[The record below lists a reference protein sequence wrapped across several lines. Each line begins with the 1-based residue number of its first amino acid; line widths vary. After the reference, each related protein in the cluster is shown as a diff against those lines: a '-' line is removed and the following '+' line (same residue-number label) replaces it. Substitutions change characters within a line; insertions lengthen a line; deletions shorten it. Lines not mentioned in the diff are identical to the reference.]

1 MVLKPFSHIGRQ
13 SYSKVFSHGYVQSVV
28 AAGQTS
34 QVSTNTPL
42 GPFGKH
48 SSNRH
53 GRPQTAQLHSSFHNA
68 SSSFDASGRAA
79 HGSADAVEDYNE
91 ALVPYF
97 EAWQQA
103 QAKGKKWKQ
112 YQFAKRIGWEEH
124 SVLPDEKGNEVV
136 DHGPHSDVL
145 LNRGELD
152 RAVTTSAVD
161 DIKQSQDQAA
171 EAEAVAKV
179 NEAIANEIIQIQQSA
194 ASRDQ
199 PQTSAVSASRKE
211 DLRQFSV
218 DNGQSTNPSSLSPVV
233 TADDTARSTPVSD
246 VTAVNSVHD
255 TDSQILSERICK
267 LHETESYSQIP
278 PIFESMLA
286 HGLRPSVEAYNAL
299 LASAIHL
306 PIAKH
311 QVVSKALDVYSDM
324 RQRMV
329 APDTAFYTTLIQI
342 LSRRALDVFAMKNAL
357 EEKRLRFNGNAGER
371 NFMFASNEAEYNILA
386 EDDALRNAVRIFKT
400 STSSPKTCLYSA
412 ETYCLLI
419 TACAFNGQVE
429 DMINAYSHM
438 ESYKVEPIA
447 STFPPM
453 IEAFAKSGD
462 LGNAVECYNE
472 YKSLAIANDAGQS
485 AIIGRKDNDVYAAVV
500 KAYAMCGRAD
510 GGHRFLKRVV
520 GSFVGV
526 TEYRKERLEAVQD
539 TVVLNALVEE
549 SLSAGDFSGAL
560 RVAEERSLTPSVR
573 SEAMSRICTT
583 AADHGDV
590 NIATQAYQYLS
601 STPEETPR
609 AALSMLALHIRQGN
623 LDIAGDYWALLIAS
637 STFDTSF
644 VEPTTLYATALIRKG
659 LVDEGLMQ
667 LREGFGRIRASAGV
681 ATFSSEVTEE
691 IDEAIEFIGA
701 FLARSG
707 VTPSANA
714 SMSFLWAMI
723 ENGGL
728 VSPVAEQM
736 LAGLGPE
743 DITSLSW
750 QDMTLALQVEAGLLG
765 SGKVSHD
772 IAHLARFTHL
782 FDIATTSGALL
793 DERTVNLIEKALG
806 ALSHERPEL
815 ISKWQSCRQL
825 PTEQAYPQRAFTP
838 QPTPPAVSSIG
849 SFTDSYDPYSAATD
863 YRGSTIIAEELEKR
877 RNSAGLNEA
886 LMRFRN
892 IRRAGRHPRY
902 IVYSKLISAAAK
914 EGRTNLIHDI
924 LGMARHDMPF
934 LPQYSVVRHGWSS
947 ILDAMVG
954 ACLTLGRRTL
964 AAQFHQ
970 EMLEM
975 GTAPTANTFG
985 LYITTLKESTKTF
998 DEASEAVA
1006 IFGRAITEGVTPSSF
1021 LYNALIGKLGKARRI
1036 DDCLRYFQEMR
1047 AAGIRPTSVTYGTVV
1062 NALCRVSDD
1071 RFAEELF
1078 DEMES
1083 MPNYKPRPAPYNSL
1097 MQFFLTTKRDSQ
1109 KVLSYYDRM
1118 QSRNI
1123 QPTMHTY
1130 KLLIDTYAT
1139 LEPVNLAAAEGVLD
1153 TIRASGQ
1160 RPEAVHYASLIHAK
1174 GCALH
1179 DMVDAR
1185 RTFDEV
1191 LAGGEIR
1198 PQACLYQALFESM
1211 VANHCVAQTEEV
1223 LDSMSAN
1230 RVEMTP
1236 YIANTLI
1243 HGWAMENMITKSK
1256 AVYDSV
1262 GMEKREPSTYESMT
1276 RAFLTAEDRDG
1287 ALATVHEMLSRGYPP
1302 AVSSRILELVGHGM
1316 RGGSVVLS
1324 ELIV

>member
-1 MVLKPFSHIGRQ
+1 MVLKPFTHIGRQ

-28 AAGQTS
+28 AAGQSS

-42 GPFGKH
+42 GSFGKH
-48 SSNRH
+48 TSNRH
-53 GRPQTAQLHSSFHNA
+53 GRPQTAQLHSSFHNPSV
-68 SSSFDASGRAA
+68 SSDTAGRAA
-79 HGSADAVEDYNE
+79 HGSADGVDGYNE
-91 ALVPYF
+91 SLVPYF

-103 QAKGKKWKQ
+103 QAKGKTWKQ

-124 SVLPDEKGNEVV
+124 SVGPDEKENELV
-136 DHGPHSDVL
+136 DLGSRSDAL
-145 LNRGELD
+145 LSRGGLD
-152 RAVTTSAVD
+152 RAVTTSALD
-161 DIKQSQDQAA
+161 DIKQSQDHVA

-179 NEAIANEIIQIQQSA
+179 NEAIANEIIQIQQSI

-199 PQTSAVSASRKE
+199 PQTFAAPAPQEV
-211 DLRQFSV
+211 DLGQFLV
-218 DNGQSTNPSSLSPVV
+218 DNARPTTPLSLSPELTVDC
-233 TADDTARSTPVSD
+233 TGRSTPVSD
-246 VTAVNSVHD
+246 VTAASSVQQ
-255 TDSQILSERICK
+255 TDSQILSEQIAE
-267 LHETESYSQIP
+267 LHKTESYSQIP
-278 PIFESMLA
+278 PLFESMLA
-286 HGLRPSVEAYNAL
+286 RGLRPSVKAYNAL
-299 LASAIHL
+299 LASAVHL

-311 QVVSKALDVYSDM
+311 QVVSKALDIYSDM

-329 APDTAFYTTLIQI
+329 APDTVFYSTLIQT
-342 LSRRALDVFAMKNAL
+342 LSRRAMDVHAMKTAL
-357 EEKRLRFNGNAGER
+357 DERRLRSTGSAGEGK
-371 NFMFASNEAEYNILA
+371 FLFASSEAEYKILA
-386 EDDALRNAVRIFKT
+386 EDDALRNAVKIFTT
-400 STSSPKTCLYSA
+400 STSSPENSLYSA

-419 TACAFNGQVE
+419 TACALDGQVE
-429 DMINAYSHM
+429 DMIRAYSHM
-438 ESYKVEPIA
+438 ESLKIKPIA

-453 IEAFAKSGD
+453 IEAFAKSGN
-462 LGNAVECYNE
+462 LGNAVECYNG
-472 YKSLAIANDAGQS
+472 YKSLAIADNAGQS
-485 AIIGRKDNDVYAAVV
+485 AIVDRKDNEVYATVV
-500 KAYAMCGRAD
+500 KAYAICGKVD
-510 GGHRFLKRVV
+510 GGHRFLGRVID
-520 GSFVGV
+520 SFADV
-526 TEYRKERLEAVQD
+526 TQYRKERLEAVQD
-539 TVVLNALVEE
+539 TVVLNALVGER
-549 SLSAGDFSGAL
+549 LSAGDFAGAL
-560 RVAEERSLTPSVR
+560 RIAEERSMTPSVR
-573 SEAMSRICTT
+573 SEAMSRICTA
-583 AADHGDV
+583 AADHGDT
-590 NIATQAYQYLS
+590 NLASKAYQYLS
-601 STPEETPR
+601 STSEGTSR
-609 AALSMLALHIRQGN
+609 VALSMLAMHIRQGN
-623 LDIAGDYWALLIAS
+623 LDIAGDYWALLDAFPR
-637 STFDTSF
+637 FDASF
-644 VEPTTLYATALIRKG
+644 VEITTLYATALIRKG
-659 LVDEGLMQ
+659 CVDEGLMQ
-667 LREGFGRIRASAGV
+667 AREGFRRVRASARL
-681 ATFSSEVTEE
+681 ATLSSEVAEE
-691 IDEAIEFIGA
+691 IDEAIEFVGDL
-701 FLARSG
+701 LAKAG

-728 VSPVAEQM
+728 VSPVAEQL

-743 DITSLSW
+743 DITRLSW
-750 QDMTLALQVEAGLLG
+750 QDMTLALRVEAGLLEG
-765 SGKVSHD
+765 REVSHD
-772 IAHLARFTHL
+772 IVHTARFTHL
-782 FDIATTSGALL
+782 FDIAVSSGVPL
-793 DERTVNLIEKALG
+793 DEQTVDLIEKALG
-806 ALSHERPEL
+806 TLSQRPDL
-815 ISKWQSCRQL
+815 ISKWQSYRQL
-825 PTEQAYPQRAFTP
+825 LSEQSYTQREFTP
-838 QPTPPAVSSIG
+838 QPTPAVSSIG
-849 SFTDSYDPYSAATD
+849 SYAESYDPYAAATD
-863 YRGSTIIAEELEKR
+863 YRGSTIIAEELENR

-886 LMRFRN
+886 LLRFRN

-902 IVYSKLISAAAK
+902 IIYSKLISAAAK
-914 EGRTNLIHDI
+914 EGRNNLIHDI
-924 LGMARHDMPF
+924 VGMARHDMPF

-964 AAQFHQ
+964 AAQYHQ

-1006 IFGRAITEGVTPSSF
+1006 IFGRAIAEGVTPSSF

-1097 MQFFLTTKRDSQ
+1097 MQFFLATKRDSR

-1160 RPEAVHYASLIHAK
+1160 SPEAVHYASLIHAK
-1174 GCALH
+1174 GCVLH
-1179 DMVDAR
+1179 DMAGAR

-1191 LAGGEIR
+1191 LAGGNIR

-1211 VANHCVAQTEEV
+1211 VANHCVSQTEEV

-1243 HGWAMENMITKSK
+1243 HGWAMENKVAKSK

-1262 GMEKREPSTYESMT
+1262 SMEKREPSTYESMT
-1276 RAFLTAEDRDG
+1276 RAFLTAENRDG
-1287 ALATVHEMLSRGYPP
+1287 ALATVHEMLSRGYPS
-1302 AVSSRILELVGHGM
+1302 AVSSKILELVGHGM
-1316 RGGSVVLS
+1316 RAGNVVLS
-1324 ELIV
+1324 ELIA

>member
-1 MVLKPFSHIGRQ
+1 MVLKSFTHIGRQ
-13 SYSKVFSHGYVQSVV
+13 SYNKVFSHGYVQSVI

-34 QVSTNTPL
+34 QVPTNTTL
-42 GPFGKH
+42 GSFGKH
-48 SSNRH
+48 TSNRH
-53 GRPQTAQLHSSFHNA
+53 GRPQTAQLHSSLHNA
-68 SSSFDASGRAA
+68 SGSSDAAPRAA
-79 HGSADAVEDYNE
+79 HGSLDGFDGYNE
-91 ALVPYF
+91 NLVPYF

-103 QAKGKKWKQ
+103 QAKGKTWKQ
-112 YQFAKRIGWEEH
+112 YQFAKRIGWEE
-124 SVLPDEKGNEVV
+124 SSLEPDEKGNEVV
-136 DHGPHSDVL
+136 DLGSRSDSL
-145 LNRGELD
+145 LNRGGLD
-152 RAVTTSAVD
+152 RAITTSAVD
-161 DIKQSQDQAA
+161 DIKQSQDRAA

-179 NEAIANEIIQIQQSA
+179 NEAMANEIIQIQQST
-194 ASRDQ
+194 ASRNQ
-199 PQTSAVSASRKE
+199 PQTFAASDLQEE
-211 DLRQFSV
+211 DLRKISV
-218 DNGQSTNPSSLSPVV
+218 DNGRSTTPSSLSPVV
-233 TADDTARSTPVSD
+233 TTDQTARSTPVSN
-246 VTAVNSVHD
+246 VTAASSVQE
-255 TDSQILSERICK
+255 TDSQTLSEQIGK

-286 HGLRPSVEAYNAL
+286 RGLLPNVKAYNAL

-329 APDTAFYTTLIQI
+329 APDTAFYTTLIQV
-342 LSRRALDVFAMKNAL
+342 LSRRALDVFAMKSAL
-357 EEKRLRFNGNAGER
+357 DEKRLRFNGNAGEGM
-371 NFMFASNEAEYNILA
+371 FLFASNEAEYNILA
-386 EDDALRNAVRIFKT
+386 EDDALRNAVKIFIT
-400 STSSPKTCLYSA
+400 STSSPKTCLFSP
-412 ETYCLLI
+412 ETYRLMI
-419 TACAFNGQVE
+419 TACALTGQVE
-429 DMINAYSHM
+429 DMVRAYNHM
-438 ESYKVEPIA
+438 ESLNVEPLA

-472 YKSLAIANDAGQS
+472 YKSLAIADDAGQS
-485 AIIGRKDNDVYAAVV
+485 VFIDRKDNDVYAAVV
-500 KAYAMCGRAD
+500 KAYATCGRVD
-510 GGHRFLKRVV
+510 GGYRFLGRVV
-520 GSFVGV
+520 DSLADV
-526 TEYRKERLEAVQD
+526 TEHRKERLEAVQD
-539 TVVLNALVEE
+539 TVVLNALVAER
-549 SLSAGDFSGAL
+549 LSAGDFSGAL

-590 NIATQAYQYLS
+590 NIATKAYQYVP
-601 STPEETPR
+601 STPEGTPR
-609 AALSMLALHIRQGN
+609 AALAMLALHIRQGD
-623 LDIAGDYWALLIAS
+623 LDIAGDYWALLNAS
-637 STFDTSF
+637 SRFDTSF
-644 VEPTTLYATALIRKG
+644 VEPTTLYSTALIRKG
-659 LVDEGLMQ
+659 RVDEGLMQ
-667 LREGFGRIRASAGV
+667 ARGGFGRIRVSV
-681 ATFSSEVTEE
+681 EVTTLSSEVAEE

-701 FLARSG
+701 FLAKSSI
-707 VTPSANA
+707 TPSANA

-765 SGKVSHD
+765 SHKVSHD

-782 FDIATTSGALL
+782 FDIAISSGAPL
-793 DERTVNLIEKALG
+793 DERTVDLIEKALG
-806 ALSHERPEL
+806 TLSHERPDL
-815 ISKWQSCRQL
+815 IGKWQNYRQL
-825 PTEQAYPQRAFTP
+825 PTEQAYSQRAFTP
-838 QPTPPAVSSIG
+838 QLTPAVSSIET
-849 SFTDSYDPYSAATD
+849 FADSYDPYAAATD
-863 YRGSTIIAEELEKR
+863 YRGSTIIVEELENR
-877 RNSAGLNEA
+877 RNSTGLNEA
-886 LMRFRN
+886 LVRFRN

-934 LPQYSVVRHGWSS
+934 APEYSVVRHGWSS

-954 ACLTLGRRTL
+954 ACLTLGMRTL

-970 EMLEM
+970 EMLGM
-975 GTAPTANTFG
+975 GSAPTANTFG

-1006 IFGRAITEGVTPSSF
+1006 IFGRAIAEGVTPSSF

-1083 MPNYKPRPAPYNSL
+1083 MSNYKPRPAPYNSL
-1097 MQFFLTTKRDSQ
+1097 MQYFLTTKRDRE
-1109 KVLSYYDRM
+1109 KVLSYYERM

-1123 QPTMHTY
+1123 KPTMHTY

-1139 LEPVNLAAAEGVLD
+1139 LEPVNLAAAEGVFD

-1174 GCALH
+1174 GCARH
-1179 DMVDAR
+1179 DMAGAR

-1211 VANHCVAQTEEV
+1211 VANHCVSQTEEV
-1223 LDSMSAN
+1223 LNSMSAN

-1243 HGWAMENMITKSK
+1243 HGWAMEDKIAKSK

-1287 ALATVHEMLSRGYPP
+1287 ALTTVHEMLSRGYPT
-1302 AVSSRILELVGHGM
+1302 AVSSKILDLVGHGV
-1316 RGGSVVLS
+1316 RAGTVVLS
-1324 ELIV
+1324 ELIA

>member
-1 MVLKPFSHIGRQ
+1 MVLKSFTHIGRQ

-42 GPFGKH
+42 GSFGKH
-48 SSNRH
+48 ASNRH
-53 GRPQTAQLHSSFHNA
+53 GRPQTAQLHSSFHKA
-68 SSSFDASGRAA
+68 SNSSDATGRAA
-79 HGSADAVEDYNE
+79 IGSAASLEGFNE
-91 ALVPYF
+91 TLVPYF

-103 QAKGKKWKQ
+103 QAKGKAWKQ
-112 YQFAKRIGWEEH
+112 FQFAKRIGWEER
-124 SVLPDEKGNEVV
+124 SAIPDEKANEVA
-136 DHGPHSDVL
+136 DLEPRSDVL
-145 LNRGELD
+145 LIRRGLE

-161 DIKQSQDQAA
+161 DIKQSQDRAA

-179 NEAIANEIIQIQQSA
+179 DEAIANEIIQMQHSA
-194 ASRDQ
+194 AFRDQ
-199 PQTSAVSASRKE
+199 PQTYGALDPQQK
-211 DLRQFSV
+211 DLRQSFMRHGISA
-218 DNGQSTNPSSLSPVV
+218 TPSSLSPVV
-233 TADDTARSTPVSD
+233 TADHIARSTPISD
-246 VTAVNSVHD
+246 ATSASSVQE
-255 TDSQILSERICK
+255 TDSQILSEQICK
-267 LHETESYSQIP
+267 LHETESYRQIP

-286 HGLRPSVEAYNAL
+286 RGIRPSVKAYNAL
-299 LASAIHL
+299 LTSTMHL

-311 QVVSKALDVYSDM
+311 QVVSKALDIYSDM
-324 RQRMV
+324 RQRKV
-329 APDTAFYTTLIQI
+329 APNTEFYSTLIQI
-342 LSRRALDVFAMKNAL
+342 LSRRALDVFAMKVAL
-357 EEKRLRFNGNAGER
+357 DEKRLQFNGNAGEG
-371 NFMFASNEAEYNILA
+371 NFLFASNEAEYSILA
-386 EDDALRNAVRIFKT
+386 EDDALPNAVKIFTT
-400 STSSPKTCLYSA
+400 STSSPESRLYSA
-412 ETYCLLI
+412 ETYRLLI
-419 TACAFNGQVE
+419 TACALDGQVD
-429 DMINAYSHM
+429 DMIRAYNHM
-438 ESYKVEPIA
+438 ESLKIEPIA
-447 STFPPM
+447 STFPPI

-462 LGNAVECYNE
+462 LSNAVKYYNV
-472 YKSLAIANDAGQS
+472 YKSLAIAYDAGQS
-485 AIIGRKDNDVYAAVV
+485 TIIDRKDNDVYAAVV
-500 KAYAMCGRAD
+500 KAYAMCGRVDA
-510 GGHRFLKRVV
+510 GHRFLGKVV
-520 GSFVGV
+520 DSFADV

-539 TVVLNALVEE
+539 TVVLNGLVGER
-549 SLSAGDFSGAL
+549 LSACDFSGAL
-560 RVAEERSLTPSVR
+560 RVAEERNLTPSVR
-573 SEAMSRICTT
+573 SEAMSRICTA

-590 NIATQAYQYLS
+590 KIATKAYQYLP
-601 STPEETPR
+601 STPEGSPR
-609 AALSMLALHIRQGN
+609 PSLSMLALHVRQGN
-623 LDIAGDYWALLIAS
+623 LDIAGDCWALLNAS
-637 STFDTSF
+637 SRLDTSF
-644 VEPTTLYATALIRKG
+644 VESTTLYATALIGKG
-659 LVDEGLMQ
+659 HVDEGLMHA
-667 LREGFGRIRASAGV
+667 REGFRRTRASARV
-681 ATFSSEVTEE
+681 AALSSEVAEE
-691 IDEAIEFIGA
+691 IDEAIELIGA
-701 FLARSG
+701 FLAKSG
-707 VTPSANA
+707 ITPLPNA
-714 SMSFLWAMI
+714 SMNFLWAMI

-736 LAGLGPE
+736 LAGLGPD
-743 DITSLSW
+743 DITSLSL
-750 QDMTLALQVEAGLLG
+750 QDMTLALQVEAGLLA
-765 SGKVSHD
+765 SRKVSHE
-772 IAHLARFTHL
+772 IAHSARFTHL
-782 FDIATTSGALL
+782 FDIAVSSGAPL
-793 DERTVNLIEKALG
+793 DERTVDLIEKALG
-806 ALSHERPEL
+806 TLSHECPDL
-815 ISKWQSCRQL
+815 IGKWQNYRHLS
-825 PTEQAYPQRAFTP
+825 TEQAYPQLSFTP
-838 QPTPPAVSSIG
+838 QPTPTVSSSG
-849 SFTDSYDPYSAATD
+849 SFTDSYDPYGAATD
-863 YRGSTIIAEELEKR
+863 YRGSTIIAEELENR
-877 RNSAGLNEA
+877 RNGAGLNEA

-954 ACLTLGRRTL
+954 ACLTLGRHTL

-970 EMLEM
+970 EMLDM

-1006 IFGRAITEGVTPSSF
+1006 IFGRAIVEGVTPSSF

-1047 AAGIRPTSVTYGTVV
+1047 AAGIRPTSVTYGTIV
-1062 NALCRVSDD
+1062 NALCRVSED

-1083 MPNYKPRPAPYNSL
+1083 MPNYKPRSAPYNSL

-1118 QSRNI
+1118 QSRKI

-1139 LEPVNLAAAEGVLD
+1139 LEPVNLPAAEGVLD

-1160 RPEAVHYASLIHAK
+1160 SPEAVHYASLIHAK

-1179 DMVDAR
+1179 DMVGAR
-1185 RTFDEV
+1185 LTFDAV
-1191 LAGGEIR
+1191 LAGGDIR

-1211 VANHCVAQTEEV
+1211 VASHCVSQTEEF
-1223 LDSMSAN
+1223 LDSMAAN

-1243 HGWAMENMITKSK
+1243 HGWAMENMIAKSK

-1287 ALATVHEMLSRGYPP
+1287 ALAVVHEMLSRGYPS
-1302 AVSSRILELVGHGM
+1302 AVSSKILELLGHGKRM
-1316 RGGSVVLS
+1316 GSIVPS
-1324 ELIV
+1324 ELIA

>member
-1 MVLKPFSHIGRQ
+1 MVGKPFAQIGRH

-34 QVSTNTPL
+34 QASTNTPL
-42 GPFGKH
+42 VSFGKH
-48 SSNRH
+48 GANRH
-53 GRPQTAQLHSSFHNA
+53 GRPQTAQLHSSLHSGSI
-68 SSSFDASGRAA
+68 SSDAAGRTA
-79 HGSADAVEDYNE
+79 HGSVDGVDGYN
-91 ALVPYF
+91 ASLVPYF

-103 QAKGKKWKQ
+103 QAKGKTWRQ
-112 YQFAKRIGWEEH
+112 YQFARRIGWEED
-124 SVLPDEKGNEVV
+124 SVGLDEKGNEL
-136 DHGPHSDVL
+136 VL
-145 LNRGELD
+145 LGSHPEIQLSRGGLG
-152 RAVTTSAVD
+152 RAATTSAVD
-161 DIKQSQDQAA
+161 DIKQSEDQAI
-171 EAEAVAKV
+171 EAEAIANV
-179 NEAIANEIIQIQQSA
+179 NEAIANEINQIQQSGPPT
-194 ASRDQ
+194 DQ
-199 PQTSAVSASRKE
+199 PRDSAISAATV
-211 DLRQFSV
+211 DPRQSSV
-218 DNGQSTNPSSLSPVV
+218 KNARSTNSSSLSLEI
-233 TADDTARSTPVSD
+233 TADHTARSTPISD
-246 VTAVNSVHD
+246 DTAASSVQE
-255 TDSQILSERICK
+255 TGSQILSEQIAK
-267 LHETESYSQIP
+267 LHKTKLYDQIP
-278 PIFESMLA
+278 PIFESMLV
-286 HGLRPSVEAYNAL
+286 HGLRPNVQDYNAL

-306 PIAKH
+306 PVARH

-329 APDTAFYTTLIQI
+329 VPDTDFYNTLIQV
-342 LSRRALDVFAMKNAL
+342 LSRRALDVHAMKIAL
-357 EEKRLRFNGNAGER
+357 EEKRLRFNGSTGEG
-371 NFMFASNEAEYNILA
+371 NFLFASSEAEYNILA
-386 EDDALRNAVRIFKT
+386 EDDALRNAIKVFNT
-400 STSSPKTCLYSA
+400 STSLPESCYYSA
-412 ETYCLLI
+412 ETYRLLI
-419 TACAFNGQVE
+419 TACALYGHVE
-429 DMINAYSHM
+429 DMIRAYSHM
-438 ESYKVEPIA
+438 ESLEVEPLA

-453 IEAFAKSGD
+453 IEAFAKSGN
-462 LGNAVECYNE
+462 LSNAVECYNG
-472 YKSLAIANDAGQS
+472 YKSLAIADDAGHS
-485 AIIGRKDNDVYAAVV
+485 AIINRNDNEVYAAVV
-500 KAYAMCGRAD
+500 KAYAMCGRME
-510 GGHRFLKRVV
+510 GGHRFLAKVV
-520 GSFVGV
+520 DSFADV

-539 TVVLNALVEE
+539 TVILNALIAELVRTV
-549 SLSAGDFSGAL
+549 DFSGAL
-560 RVAEERSLTPSVR
+560 RVAEERSLKPSVR
-573 SEAMSRICTT
+573 SEAMSRICTA
-583 AADHGDV
+583 AADHGDTDL
-590 NIATQAYQYLS
+590 ATKAYQYLS
-601 STPEETPR
+601 STCEGTSR
-609 AALSMLALHIRQGN
+609 ATLSMFAMHVRQGN
-623 LDIAGDYWALLIAS
+623 LDIAGDFWILLNAS
-637 STFDTSF
+637 SRFDISF
-644 VEPTTLYATALIRKG
+644 VESTTLYATALIRKG
-659 LVDEGLMQ
+659 RVDEGLMQ
-667 LREGFGRIRASAGV
+667 AREGFRRARASAGV
-681 ATFSSEVTEE
+681 ATSIPETADEV
-691 IDEAIEFIGA
+691 DEAIEFIGA
-701 FLARSG
+701 FLTKSG

-714 SMSFLWAMI
+714 RMSFLWAMI
-723 ENGGL
+723 ENGGP

-743 DITSLSW
+743 DVTSLSW
-750 QDMTLALQVEAGLLG
+750 QDMILALQVEAGLLDG
-765 SGKVSHD
+765 RTFSHD
-772 IAHLARFTHL
+772 IGHSARFTHL
-782 FDIATTSGALL
+782 FDIAVSSGTPL
-793 DERTVNLIEKALG
+793 DEQTVGLVEKALG
-806 ALSHERPEL
+806 AVSHERPDL
-815 ISKWQSCRQL
+815 VGKWHNYRQL
-825 PTEQAYPQRAFTP
+825 FAEQASPQRTFTP
-838 QPTPPAVSSIG
+838 QPTPTVSSLG
-849 SFTDSYDPYSAATD
+849 SSADSYDPYAAATD
-863 YRGSTIIAEELEKR
+863 YRGSTIIAEELENR

-886 LMRFRN
+886 LSRFRN

-902 IVYSKLISAAAK
+902 IIYSKLISAAAK
-914 EGRTNLIHDI
+914 EGRANLIHDI
-924 LGMARHDMPF
+924 LGMARHDMPY

-954 ACLTLGRRTL
+954 ACLTLNRRTL

-1006 IFGRAITEGVTPSSF
+1006 IFGRAVAEGVTPSSF

-1153 TIRASGQ
+1153 TIRTSGQ
-1160 RPEAVHYASLIHAK
+1160 GPEAVHYASLIHAK

-1179 DMVDAR
+1179 DMAAAR

-1191 LAGGEIR
+1191 LASGEIR

-1211 VANHCVAQTEEV
+1211 VANHCVSQTEEV

-1243 HGWAMENMITKSK
+1243 HGWAMENLIAKSK

-1262 GMEKREPSTYESMT
+1262 SMEKREPSTYESMT

-1287 ALATVHEMLSRGYPP
+1287 ALSTVHEMLSRGYPS
-1302 AVSSRILELVGHGM
+1302 AVSSKILELVGHGS
-1316 RGGSVVLS
+1316 RAGSVVLS
-1324 ELIV
+1324 GPIS

>member
-1 MVLKPFSHIGRQ
+1 MVLKPFSHVARQ
-13 SYSKVFSHGYVQSVV
+13 SYGKVFSHGYVQSVV

-34 QVSTNTPL
+34 QVSTNAPL
-42 GPFGKH
+42 GAFGKH
-48 SSNRH
+48 ASNRH
-53 GRPQTAQLHSSFHNA
+53 GRPQTAQLHSSFHSPSI
-68 SSSFDASGRAA
+68 SSDAAGRAA
-79 HGSADAVEDYNE
+79 HGSAGGIDGYNE
-91 ALVPYF
+91 SLEPYL

-103 QAKGKKWKQ
+103 QAKGKSWKQ
-112 YQFAKRIGWEEH
+112 YQFAKRIGWKEH
-124 SVLPDEKGNEVV
+124 SVGADEKGNELV
-136 DHGPHSDVL
+136 DLGSRSDVL
-145 LNRGELD
+145 LRRGGLD
-152 RAVTTSAVD
+152 RAVSTSAVD
-161 DIKQSQDQAA
+161 DIKQSQDHAA

-179 NEAIANEIIQIQQSA
+179 NEAIANEIVQIQQSV

-199 PQTSAVSASRKE
+199 LQTFATPAPQAV
-211 DLRQFSV
+211 DLKQSLV
-218 DNGQSTNPSSLSPVV
+218 DNASSTTPLSLSSEI
-233 TADDTARSTPVSD
+233 TADHFARSTPVSD
-246 VTAVNSVHD
+246 VTAASSVQE
-255 TDSQILSERICK
+255 TDSHILSEQIAE
-267 LHETESYSQIP
+267 LHKTKSYSQIP

-286 HGLRPSVEAYNAL
+286 CGLRPSVKAYNAL
-299 LASAIHL
+299 LTSAAHL

-311 QVVSKALDVYSDM
+311 QVVSKALDIYSDM

-329 APDTAFYTTLIQI
+329 APDTAFYTTLIQV
-342 LSRRALDVFAMKNAL
+342 LSRRALDVHAMKTAL
-357 EEKRLRFNGNAGER
+357 DEKRLRFNGSTREG
-371 NFMFASNEAEYNILA
+371 NFLFASSEAEYKILA
-386 EDDALRNAVRIFKT
+386 EDDALRNAVKIFTT
-400 STSSPKTCLYSA
+400 STSSPKTCFYSA
-412 ETYCLLI
+412 ETYRLLI
-419 TACAFNGQVE
+419 TACALNGQVE
-429 DMINAYSHM
+429 DMIRAYSHM
-438 ESYKVEPIA
+438 ESLKIEPIA

-462 LGNAVECYNE
+462 FGSAVECYNG
-472 YKSLAIANDAGQS
+472 YKSLAIADNDGKP
-485 AIIGRKDNDVYAAVV
+485 AIIDRKDNDVYAAIV
-500 KAYAMCGRAD
+500 KAYAMCGRMD

-520 GSFVGV
+520 DSFADA
-526 TEYRKERLEAVQD
+526 TENRKESLEAVQD
-539 TVVLNALVEE
+539 TVVLNAFVEE
-549 SLSAGDFSGAL
+549 RLSAGDYAGAL
-560 RVAEERSLTPSVR
+560 SVAEERSLTSYAR
-573 SEAMSRICTT
+573 SEAMSRICTA
-583 AADHGDV
+583 AADHGDT
-590 NIATQAYQYLS
+590 NLATKAYQYLS
-601 STPEETPR
+601 STSEGALR
-609 AALSMLALHIRQGN
+609 AALSMLAMHIRQGN
-623 LDIAGDYWALLIAS
+623 LDIAGDYWALLNAS
-637 STFDTSF
+637 SRLDTSA
-644 VEPTTLYATALIRKG
+644 VEITTLYATALIQKG
-659 LVDEGLMQ
+659 NVDEGLMQ
-667 LREGFGRIRASAGV
+667 AREGFGRVRTSAGLATLSAEV
-681 ATFSSEVTEE
+681 AEE
-691 IDEAIEFIGA
+691 IDEAIEFIGTI
-701 FLARSG
+701 LAKSG

-743 DITSLSW
+743 DIKSLSW
-750 QDMTLALQVEAGLLG
+750 QDMTLALRVEAGFLEG
-765 SGKVSHD
+765 REVPHGVSHSKQF
-772 IAHLARFTHL
+772 IRL
-782 FDIATTSGALL
+782 FDIAVGSGAPL
-793 DERTVNLIEKALG
+793 DEQTIDLIEQALG
-806 ALSHERPEL
+806 TLSHDRPDL
-815 ISKWQSCRQL
+815 ISKWQNYRQL
-825 PTEQAYPQRAFTP
+825 ISEQAYPQRAVTP
-838 QPTPPAVSSIG
+838 QPTPAVSSIG
-849 SFTDSYDPYSAATD
+849 LFADSYDPYAATTD
-863 YRGSTIIAEELEKR
+863 YRGSTIIAEELENR

-886 LMRFRN
+886 LLRFRN

-902 IVYSKLISAAAK
+902 IIYSKLISAAAK
-914 EGRTNLIHDI
+914 EARTNLIHDI

-934 LPQYSVVRHGWSS
+934 LPQYPVVRHGWSS

-1006 IFGRAITEGVTPSSF
+1006 IFGRAIAEGVTPSSF

-1130 KLLIDTYAT
+1130 KLLIDTYAA

-1153 TIRASGQ
+1153 TMRASGQ
-1160 RPEAVHYASLIHAK
+1160 SPEAVHYASLIHAK

-1179 DMVDAR
+1179 DMAGAR
-1185 RTFDEV
+1185 RAFDEV
-1191 LAGGEIR
+1191 LAGGDIR

-1211 VANHCVAQTEEV
+1211 VANHCVSQTEEV

-1243 HGWAMENMITKSK
+1243 HGWAMENKITKSK

-1262 GMEKREPSTYESMT
+1262 SMENREPSTYASMT

-1287 ALATVHEMLSRGYPP
+1287 ALATVHEMLSRGYPS
-1302 AVSSRILELVGHGM
+1302 AVSNKILDLVGHGM
-1316 RGGSVVLS
+1316 RAGSVILS
-1324 ELIV
+1324 ELIA